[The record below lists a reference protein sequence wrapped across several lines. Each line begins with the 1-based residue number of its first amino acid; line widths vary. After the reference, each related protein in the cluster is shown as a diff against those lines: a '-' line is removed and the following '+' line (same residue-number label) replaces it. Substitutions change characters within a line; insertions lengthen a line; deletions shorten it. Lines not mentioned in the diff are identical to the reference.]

1 MDGCACVLKTASGFP
16 SRRVRMAT
24 EGGEDRRMG
33 KKKKDRLGRT
43 LETKDIPHQ
52 LLFITQRQQITAQPL
67 INYFSIITSSVK
79 SVHDQA

>member
-1 MDGCACVLKTASGFP
+1 MDGCACVFKTASGFP

-24 EGGEDRRMG
+24 EGGEDRRME
-33 KKKKDRLGRT
+33 KKKDGLGRT

>member
-1 MDGCACVLKTASGFP
+1 
-16 SRRVRMAT
+16 MAT
-24 EGGEDRRMG
+24 EEGEDGRIAR
-33 KKKKDRLGRT
+33 KKREGAGLGRT
-43 LETKDIPHQ
+43 LETKDIPHP